1 MRKIYEIDIM
11 LDGTKL
17 RRLRKEHSFTQET
30 LAEMVGITR
39 RHLSDLERG
48 KKNNTLLSNS
58 KKLSMA
64 LYVAIDEL
72 IVEVYKK
79 AE

>member
-17 RRLRKEHSFTQET
+17 RRLRKEHGFTQET

-58 KKLSMA
+58 KRLSMA
-64 LYVAIDEL
+64 LDVAIDEL